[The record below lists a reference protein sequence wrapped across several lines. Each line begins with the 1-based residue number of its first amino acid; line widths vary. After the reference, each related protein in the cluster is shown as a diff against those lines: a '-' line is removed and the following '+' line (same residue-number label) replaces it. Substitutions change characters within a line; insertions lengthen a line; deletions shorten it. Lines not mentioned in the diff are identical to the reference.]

1 MRQPSLPLSSALYAV
16 GIKPVLKFLN
26 QTIYVQVT
34 KNAFSILHVQT
45 NKQTVVQAAS
55 PFSTERLG
63 VGHFNQAA
71 EALAKGIAQVYTK
84 SLFNP
89 SPVMV
94 MHQLYLAEGGLCEIE
109 DRILRELALGAGARE
124 VFVWSG
130 EPLTKEQLVG
140 KVYESGV

>member
-1 MRQPSLPLSSALYAV
+1 
-16 GIKPVLKFLN
+16 VLKFLN

-71 EALAKGIAQVYTK
+71 EALAKELPRSTQNHCSIHRQ
-84 SLFNP
+84 SW
-89 SPVMV
+89 
-94 MHQLYLAEGGLCEIE
+94 LCISY
-109 DRILRELALGAGARE
+109 IWQKAASAR
-124 VFVWSG
+124 
-130 EPLTKEQLVG
+130 
-140 KVYESGV
+140 